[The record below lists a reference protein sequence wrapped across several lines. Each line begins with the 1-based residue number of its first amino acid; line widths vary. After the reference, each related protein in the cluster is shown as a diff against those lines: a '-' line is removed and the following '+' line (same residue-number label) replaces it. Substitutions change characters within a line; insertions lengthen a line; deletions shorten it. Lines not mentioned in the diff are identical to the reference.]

1 MNNVCSACLSNGRVL
16 HSIENTIYSKFYIQ
30 FVYESSSVNASEIC
44 LRICWECKALL
55 RKFEIFKQKAQSAFK
70 FLTEGLDSLN
80 INPFLLQSQ
89 LQIYRLHNYDYSDDV
104 KHEDIIQE
112 ADLEVKIE
120 PVEHDE
126 PETFVNDFVVDEEAR
141 PAELKTK
148 KKIKEKKNKV
158 RKKKTKLKRKR
169 PRSPSV
175 NTDSVDCQAGL
186 TDAGS
191 DGEPLVA
198 NNEDS
203 NKETAARSAAS
214 QGQVRGP
221 GGAAGQGQ
229 VRRPEG
235 RRGPV
240 CSLGAGDRPQCAECG
255 KMFSTAKTHRRHID
269 VVHRGHNK
277 FPCPHCERVYRW
289 NSNLHRHIRSHKA
302 READE
307 LYCVTCDKR
316 YSSIATF
323 RQHLTG
329 SKMHVP
335 VEQFMF
341 VCGECGK
348 RFVSKTNLKD
358 HIDWEHLKRVK
369 FRCKVC
375 DKPFKTHT
383 SLYLHMQ
390 NVHTHESRKKSNLCH
405 VCGKRYQNSAK
416 LKSHITA
423 LHTSHTPY
431 RCGKCSAAFSWHSS
445 LYRHLKEIHHKIKAP
460 YGVKKT
466 KKSPQVLPAPPP
478 APAADT

>member
-375 DKPFKTHT
+375 DK
-383 SLYLHMQ
+383 
-390 NVHTHESRKKSNLCH
+390 
-405 VCGKRYQNSAK
+405 NSAK